1 MAFVEKLYD
10 AIVDGSEAEALEA
23 VREELRAGTDPMLLI
38 TDSMIPAMDD
48 VGQLYQEEQYFVPE
62 LILAGRAMK
71 AAMEPLRPL
80 LAFSG
85 AKPAGVI
92 VAGAVKGDLHDI
104 GKNLVITMLE
114 GAGFKVI
121 DLGTDVKPEKFV
133 AAIREHNPQIVCM
146 TALLTVT
153 MMAMKTTI
161 MAIEAAGLRGLV
173 KILVGGAPLNVR
185 FANEI
190 GADGYGETS
199 TDAVALARHMVVSSQ
214 HAN

>member
-10 AIVDGSEAEALEA
+10 AIVDGSGAEALEA

-199 TDAVALARHMVVSSQ
+199 TDAVALARQMVVSSQ

>member
-199 TDAVALARHMVVSSQ
+199 TDAVALARQMAVSSQ

>member
-62 LILAGRAMK
+62 LLLAGRAMK

-173 KILVGGAPLNVR
+173 KILVGGAPLNGR

-199 TDAVALARHMVVSSQ
+199 TDAVALARQMVVSSQ